1 MIYLMNHS
9 VSPSLSFPMTPI
21 ALDSELLEYIVRQ
34 GFRPGD
40 RLPTLN
46 ELRSSDHLG
55 ISISKVREQLEVAR
69 ALGFVEVKSK
79 TGMRMREYT
88 FTPAVQ
94 LSLMFALALDPH
106 AFELFSQ
113 LRTHVE
119 TAFWVEACQR
129 LQPEDLE
136 YMRALLNAADAK
148 LNGETVRIPV
158 EEHREFHLTV
168 FRRLENPFVMGILE
182 AYWEAYNAVELN
194 RYADYRYLREV
205 WDYHA
210 RILDAIC
217 AGDFQGA
224 RDWFVAHT
232 HLIHHQPRMI
242 DMERR
247 GEEIQAHESTSRP
260 EQD

>member
-1 MIYLMNHS
+1 MMHIE
-9 VSPSLSFPMTPI
+9 
-21 ALDSELLEYIVRQ
+21 LDSQLLEYMVRQ

-46 ELRSSDHLG
+46 DLKSADHLG

-69 ALGFVEVKSK
+69 ALGLVEVRSK

-106 AFELFSQ
+106 SFEQFSQ

-129 LQPEDLE
+129 LIPADLDH
-136 YMRALLNAADAK
+136 MRALLNAANAK
-148 LNGETVRIPV
+148 LNGESVRIPV

-182 AYWEAYNAVELN
+182 AYWEAYDAVELN

-205 WDYHA
+205 WDYHE
-210 RILDAIC
+210 RILDAIS
-217 AGDFQGA
+217 AQEYERA

-232 HLIHHQPRMI
+232 HLIHHQPKMI

-247 GEEIQAHESTSRP
+247 GEENLTQQAVSQP
-260 EQD
+260 QDGRSGDPS